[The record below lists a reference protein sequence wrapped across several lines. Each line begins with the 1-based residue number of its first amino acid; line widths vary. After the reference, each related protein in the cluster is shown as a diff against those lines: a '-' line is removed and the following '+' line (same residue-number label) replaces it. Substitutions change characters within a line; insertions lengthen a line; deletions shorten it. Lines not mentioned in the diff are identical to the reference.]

1 MRRRQVPVRLR
12 EDAKPIL
19 PFELFSARVLALIF
33 KLELGNDVNSE
44 QLDWR
49 RDAYYRHVP
58 KTYYYQNSEHVSAK
72 GIGDA

>member
-1 MRRRQVPVRLR
+1 MGRRQVPVRLR

-19 PFELFSARVLALIF
+19 LFLELFSARVLALIF

-49 RDAYYRHVP
+49 RDAYYRHGP
-58 KTYYYQNSEHVSAK
+58 KTYYYP
-72 GIGDA
+72 